1 MQHNQSYYTHISR
14 CNSNSNSNLNTTM
27 KSVIRAISL
36 LVRSIRKKD
45 RWIQSRYD
53 ALMCLDWKDNVLYM
67 SWPSGYEQHYRYN
80 NEDKL
85 VRFWDNEK
93 NKAHYTYVDNELL
106 SVTHKDKED
115 AWVEEYDKNT
125 SI

>member
-1 MQHNQSYYTHISR
+1 
-14 CNSNSNSNLNTTM
+14 
-27 KSVIRAISL
+27 
-36 LVRSIRKKD
+36 
-45 RWIQSRYD
+45 
-53 ALMCLDWKDNVLYM
+53 M